1 MHVQQDP
8 SGGSSCAVRKSQSG
22 SASKSTSVNGAI
34 CVLPTGSP
42 RTTSPLLTGG
52 SPRVGGEVHPRPQL
66 CHGYGLSQLRQLLF
80 AFFLAG
86 YHPSDARS
94 RVTAIA
100 LRTDSRGGSMDQ
112 LSVARP
118 GRTAATMSKTR
129 AAVVLLAVG
138 ALLLIGSP
146 AQALGWTTV
155 PSPNEVPGDNYLYAA
170 DASGASNVWAAG
182 NRPAGLGYDTVAAH
196 WNGTTWTR
204 EPTPNGNPGGFN
216 HLYGVA
222 TAGGTVWA
230 VGTYVDPSSSINR
243 RKLILQRA
251 GGSWRVSA
259 APTVAAYEHLAAAD
273 ATGLADAWAVGSATS
288 DIQSAP
294 LAPLALRWNGS
305 RWVSMTLPATGST
318 ALAGVDARTSSDV
331 WAVGSS
337 RNADGAQ
344 PYVAR
349 FDGTSWRRVATPT
362 IGAGGELTDVVALS
376 PSTVVAV
383 GRSNGAPLVL
393 RWNGTS
399 WTRET
404 TPGSSNP
411 FVTGAAA
418 GGPNAVWAVGY
429 RFELSAYSNR
439 TLTMLG
445 T

>member
-1 MHVQQDP
+1 
-8 SGGSSCAVRKSQSG
+8 
-22 SASKSTSVNGAI
+22 
-34 CVLPTGSP
+34 
-42 RTTSPLLTGG
+42 
-52 SPRVGGEVHPRPQL
+52 
-66 CHGYGLSQLRQLLF
+66 
-80 AFFLAG
+80 
-86 YHPSDARS
+86 
-94 RVTAIA
+94 
-100 LRTDSRGGSMDQ
+100 MDQ

-129 AAVVLLAVG
+129 AAVILLAVG
-138 ALLLIGSP
+138 ALLLVGSP

-155 PSPNEVPGDNYLYAA
+155 PSPSEVPGDNYLHGA
-170 DASGASNVWAAG
+170 DASGASNVWAVGVVYPPTGGTRHGLVLRYDGVAWRSVPRTGLPGDETLLGVDAVSATDVWVVGDRRAG
-182 NRPAGLGYDTVAAH
+182 IGGYDTVAAH
-196 WNGTTWTR
+196 WNGTRWTR

-222 TAGGTVWA
+222 AAGGTVWA

-337 RNADGAQ
+337 RNANGAQ

-411 FVTGAAA
+411 YVTGAAA